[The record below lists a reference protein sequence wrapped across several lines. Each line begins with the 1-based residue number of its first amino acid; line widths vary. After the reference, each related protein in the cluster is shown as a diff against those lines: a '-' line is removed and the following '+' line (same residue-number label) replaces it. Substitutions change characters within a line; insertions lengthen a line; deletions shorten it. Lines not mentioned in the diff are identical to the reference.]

1 MSPDSGHPGLQGPQV
16 STQLSTI
23 CVVKQGSNYKLAVNT
38 ECGPSDTK
46 LQVYIPVARG
56 AKPAH
61 ERGSAGGSPSPH

>member
-1 MSPDSGHPGLQGPQV
+1 MVADGYTGTFQEWKLSLKGERGIPGPQGPQV

-46 LQVYIPVARG
+46 LQVYIPV
-56 AKPAH
+56 
-61 ERGSAGGSPSPH
+61 S